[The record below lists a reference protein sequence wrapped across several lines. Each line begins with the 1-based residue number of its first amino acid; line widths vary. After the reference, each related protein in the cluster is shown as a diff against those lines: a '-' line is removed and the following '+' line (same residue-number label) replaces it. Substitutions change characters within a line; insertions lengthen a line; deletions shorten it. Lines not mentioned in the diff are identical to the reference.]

1 MRLRQVMFRQPG
13 LAPFA
18 QRSACEPIARIGR
31 YDLEQLIGRGGMG
44 LVFRA
49 WDTQL
54 HRVVAVKSLG
64 MSLWAMPAGARAFYS
79 RRPSGCDAE
88 SSAYRAQVRCDQ

>member
-1 MRLRQVMFRQPG
+1 MRVRVGSVATFVTSQSRAGQGSQG
-13 LAPFA
+13 LVASYPPT
-18 QRSACEPIARIGR
+18 QPIARIGR

-54 HRVVAVKSLG
+54 HRVVAVKSLS
-64 MSLWAMPAGARAFYS
+64 MALWSMPSARERFI
-79 RRPSGCDAE
+79 REG
-88 SSAYRAQVRCDQ
+88 RAAAC